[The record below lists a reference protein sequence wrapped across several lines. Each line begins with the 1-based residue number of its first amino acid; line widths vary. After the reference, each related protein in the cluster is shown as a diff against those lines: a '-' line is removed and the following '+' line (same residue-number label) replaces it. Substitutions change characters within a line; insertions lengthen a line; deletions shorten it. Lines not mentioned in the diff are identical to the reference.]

1 MQQLQTTIR
10 ISESGLQ
17 GPGDEGN
24 LIKSLYS
31 IVVYNATTTTVLYII
46 LIFFLTFPS
55 NAPIFFEGDDPFLLV
70 NYF

>member
-31 IVVYNATTTTVLYII
+31 IVVYNATTTILYII

-55 NAPIFFEGDDPFLLV
+55 YAPIFFEGDDPFLLV